1 MAAAADAVV
10 WRVLVRIV
18 RRSVTVVALG
28 CSVLG
33 NFTPLPPH
41 IFSIH
46 FLAFHRLFREDQ
58 HFDMKTWREI
68 YNLCRSW
75 NKFKENGKKNE
86 EIVTLD
92 EPKCEEALSSEDNS
106 EDTNER
112 SSLG

>member
-1 MAAAADAVV
+1 MWAFYINSS
-10 WRVLVRIV
+10 L
-18 RRSVTVVALG
+18 
-28 CSVLG
+28 
-33 NFTPLPPH
+33 NFTTCSF
-41 IFSIH
+41 ISAMGKIH

-86 EIVTLD
+86 EIVTLE